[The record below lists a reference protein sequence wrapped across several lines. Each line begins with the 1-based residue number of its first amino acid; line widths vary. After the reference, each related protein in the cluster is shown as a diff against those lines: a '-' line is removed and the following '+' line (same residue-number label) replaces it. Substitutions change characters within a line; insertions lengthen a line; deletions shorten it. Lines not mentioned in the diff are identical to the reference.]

1 MEDPENR
8 MLGEYANHRFTL
20 EHQDDHVVFLLHDGE
35 QIAIF
40 SQTGAIKENIQAEC
54 ASHLARERK
63 KGGKK
68 L

>member
-1 MEDPENR
+1 MEDPESR
-8 MLGEYANHRFTL
+8 VLGEYANHGFTL
-20 EHQDDHVVFLLHDGE
+20 EHQDDHMVFLLHDGE

-54 ASHLARERK
+54 ASHLAREHME
-63 KGGKK
+63 GGEK